1 MNSSTRLK
9 TDYASIMSN
18 KEVLD
23 FLVKEYST
31 NFWSYISKNGETPI
45 MVHGGTLNDSVAS
58 SLIEYTIPDR
68 NMKIITQ
75 ILTAFVAANI
85 KCFGGGKMINNYIRR
100 FLTLILITATLAC
113 LFTSCNMARPKNEHA
128 CEIEFGNYADGFDI
142 SGIDLRFSNEQGI
155 RKMIEKYEGRI
166 FFNPKFTDYSIAER
180 FGFSKD
186 DYISV
191 TMGRRRYPAKEINDD
206 KVLVIDECGRFSFS
220 QPFETSSRE
229 YPFSA
234 SEIAEMGKNLLKEKG
249 LWPEDVRFDEIV
261 TEMSFHDSI
270 IGRGVVFRPASD
282 SVGCGDIQI
291 EFDQNGCVNLMQ
303 YNWFRYESVSYAD
316 LIGLDEAVVR
326 IKQGKAIVEFEDETV
341 PPENIY
347 IEIKGVSLS
356 YMSIS
361 TDSHNTVM
369 QPVYFFEC
377 KNSRNKNC
385 YITVQANRV

>member
-1 MNSSTRLK
+1 
-9 TDYASIMSN
+9 
-18 KEVLD
+18 
-23 FLVKEYST
+23 
-31 NFWSYISKNGETPI
+31 
-45 MVHGGTLNDSVAS
+45 
-58 SLIEYTIPDR
+58 
-68 NMKIITQ
+68 
-75 ILTAFVAANI
+75 
-85 KCFGGGKMINNYIRR
+85 MINNYIRR

-155 RKMIEKYEGRI
+155 RKMIENYEGRI
-166 FFNPKFTDYSIAER
+166 FFNPKYTDYSIAER
-180 FGFSKD
+180 LGFSKD

-191 TMGRRRYPAKEINDD
+191 TKGRRRYPAINDRVD

-261 TEMSFHDSI
+261 TEMSFQDSI

-291 EFDQNGCVNLMQ
+291 EFDQNGCVKLMQ

-316 LIGLDEAVVR
+316 LIGLDEAVAR
-326 IKQGKAIVEFEDETV
+326 INQGKALFEYEAET
-341 PPENIY
+341 ISDI
-347 IEIKGVSLS
+347 IEIQSVSLS
-356 YMSIS
+356 YWSS
-361 TDSHNTVM
+361 NRDVNNTVM
-369 QPVYFFEC
+369 QPVYVFDC
-377 KNSRNKNC
+377 KDGDGKYYTSPFRQTGCKRLSS
-385 YITVQANRV
+385 TQKDGVFPSF